1 MAIQQGSLDGIVASG
16 HAAKK
21 LRGL

>member
-1 MAIQQGSLDGIVASG
+1 MAAQQGALDGVVASG